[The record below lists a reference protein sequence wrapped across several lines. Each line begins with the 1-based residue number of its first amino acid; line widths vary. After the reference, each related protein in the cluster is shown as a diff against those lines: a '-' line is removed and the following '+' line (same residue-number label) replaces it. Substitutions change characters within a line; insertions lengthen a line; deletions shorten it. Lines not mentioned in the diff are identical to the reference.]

1 MLIMSAQWGG
11 NWLPIGQLLLEGQG
25 EGALQGGMY
34 WLLGKGVR
42 EVVLVCVSNFLSYKA
57 LPIAAASHIP
67 SGIAVSMSGLP
78 FL

>member
-1 MLIMSAQWGG
+1 MLIMPAQWGG

-42 EVVLVCVSNFLSYKA
+42 EEVLVCVSNFLSYKV
-57 LPIAAASHIP
+57 LPMVACHIP
-67 SGIAVSMSGLP
+67 SGIAVAMSGLP
-78 FL
+78 FI